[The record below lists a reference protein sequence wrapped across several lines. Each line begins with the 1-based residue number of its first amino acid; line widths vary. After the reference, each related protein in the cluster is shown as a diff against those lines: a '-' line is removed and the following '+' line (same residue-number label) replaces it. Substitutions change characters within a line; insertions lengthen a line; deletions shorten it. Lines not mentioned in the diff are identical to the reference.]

1 MDLPQ
6 VMENTQ
12 RHSGSLSERCVA
24 PCQLNRMTRR
34 RNSEQ
39 TKDPDTLA
47 SRADL
52 MAMDLSKVSKTDFRV
67 AVMKTTVGQEK
78 NINGNIDSLRAEVR
92 ADLKKVKT
100 LAMRSSQIGT
110 LTVWVD
116 EAEE

>member
-12 RHSGSLSERCVA
+12 RHTGPLSERCVA

-34 RNSEQ
+34 RNSKQ

-67 AVMKTTVGQEK
+67 AVMKTRVRKGKT
-78 NINGNIDSLRAEVR
+78 INGNIDSLRAEVR
-92 ADLKKVKT
+92 ADLEKVKT
-100 LAMRSSQIGT
+100 LAMRSSLI
-110 LTVWVD
+110 
-116 EAEE
+116 